1 MRRVFVVGGGIIK
14 FGKFPERGIRKMAEE
29 VLFNLFKD
37 AGAKPSDVEAAYVG
51 SQNTACDDT
60 LMMVGQIALEQ
71 AGIVG
76 IPITNCTNACGSG
89 SNAVHQAWLAIQSGL
104 YDVTL
109 ALGIEKMS
117 SPLLPQAMMAG
128 RLGGGDSEIEGVFG
142 LFAPG
147 IFGMIAKRHMEEYGT
162 TREQMAKVAVKNR
175 FHASLNP
182 TAQYQTPTTIEEVLS
197 SRVVADPLT
206 VLECSPISDGAAAVL
221 LASEDAVKRF
231 SGKPVEIIASVQ
243 VSGTYSF
250 TDILNIDTTR
260 RAAKKAYEMA
270 GVGPEDI
277 DLAEVHDCFSIAE
290 IIHYEE
296 LGFCKKGEGGRFI
309 DSGAP
314 FLGGKKPV
322 NTSGGLIAKG
332 HPLGATGVAQIVEIL
347 YQLRGQAGK
356 RQVPNARIGLTH
368 NGGGFRKADTGD
380 CLCPYIEEGVGKIFR

>member
-368 NGGGFRKADTGD
+368 NGGGFRKADTGIV
-380 CLCPYIEEGVGKIFR
+380 CVHILKKV

>member
-37 AGAKPSDVEAAYVG
+37 AGAKPTDVEAAYVG

-104 YDVTL
+104 NDVTL

-128 RLGGGDSEIEGVFG
+128 RLGGGDSEIEGAFG

-147 IFGMIAKRHMEEYGT
+147 IFGMIANRHMEEYGT

-231 SGKPVEIIASVQ
+231 SGKPAEIIASVQ

-368 NGGGFRKADTGD
+368 NGGGFRKADTGIV
-380 CLCPYIEEGVGKIFR
+380 CVHILKKV

>member
-14 FGKFPERGIRKMAEE
+14 FGKFPDRGIRKMAEE

-37 AGAKPSDVEAAYVG
+37 TGAKPSDIEAAYVG

-197 SRVVADPLT
+197 SKVVADPLT

-243 VSGTYSF
+243 VSGTYSL

-347 YQLRGQAGK
+347 YQLRGEAGK
-356 RQVPNARIGLTH
+356 RQVQNARIGLTH
-368 NGGGFRKADTGD
+368 NGGGFRKADTGIV
-380 CLCPYIEEGVGKIFR
+380 CIHILKKV

>member
-1 MRRVFVVGGGIIK
+1 MRRVYVVGGGIIR
-14 FGKFPERGIRKMAEE
+14 FGKFPDRGIRKMAEE

-37 AGAKPSDVEAAYVG
+37 ASAKPSDVQCAYVG

-89 SNAVHQAWLAIQSGL
+89 SNAVYQAYLAIQSGL
-104 YDVTL
+104 YDVAL

-175 FHASLNP
+175 VNASLNP

-197 SRVVADPLT
+197 SKVVADPLT

-221 LASEDAVKRF
+221 LASEEAIKRF
-231 SGKPVEIIASVQ
+231 PGKVVEIIASVQ
-243 VSGTYSF
+243 VSGTYSLN
-250 TDILNIDTTR
+250 DILSIDTTR
-260 RAAKKAYEMA
+260 RAAKMAYEMA

-277 DLAEVHDCFSIAE
+277 DVAEVHDCFSIAE

-347 YQLRGQAGK
+347 YQLRRECEK
-356 RQVPNARIGLTH
+356 RQVEKARIGLTH
-368 NGGGFRKADTGD
+368 NGGGFRKADTGIV
-380 CLCPYIEEGVGKIFR
+380 CVHILKKV

>member
-1 MRRVFVVGGGIIK
+1 MRKVYVVGGGIIK
-14 FGKFPERGIRKMAEE
+14 FGKFPDRGIRKMAEE

-37 AGAKPSDVEAAYVG
+37 TGAKPSDVESAYVG

-76 IPITNCTNACGSG
+76 IPVTNCTNACGSG

-117 SPLLPQAMMAG
+117 NPLLPQAMMAG

-175 FHASLNP
+175 FNASLNP

-197 SRVVADPLT
+197 SKVVADPLT

-243 VSGTYSF
+243 VSGTYSI
-250 TDILNIDTTR
+250 TDLLNVDTTR

-290 IIHYEE
+290 IVHYEE

-332 HPLGATGVAQIVEIL
+332 HPLAATGVAQIVEIL

-356 RQVPNARIGLTH
+356 RQVENARIGLTH
-368 NGGGFRKADTGD
+368 NGGGFRKGDTGIV
-380 CLCPYIEEGVGKIFR
+380 CIHILKKV

>member
-1 MRRVFVVGGGIIK
+1 MRKVYVVGGGIIK

-29 VLFNLFKD
+29 VLFNLLKD
-37 AGAKPSDVEAAYVG
+37 AGAKPSDIEAAYVG

-147 IFGMIAKRHMEEYGT
+147 IFGMIARKHMEVYGT

-175 FHASLNP
+175 YNASLNP
-182 TAQYQTPTTIEEVLS
+182 TAQYQTPTTVEEVLS
-197 SRVVADPLT
+197 SKVVADPLT

-243 VSGTYSF
+243 VSGTYSIN
-250 TDILNIDTTR
+250 DILDIDTTR

-270 GVGPEDI
+270 GVGPDDI

-296 LGFCKKGEGGRFI
+296 LGFCPKGEGGRFI

-347 YQLRGQAGK
+347 LQLRGQAGK
-356 RQVPNARIGLTH
+356 RQVEGARIGLTH
-368 NGGGFRKADTGD
+368 NGGGFRKADTGIV
-380 CLCPYIEEGVGKIFR
+380 CIHILKKV